1 MKDGMQGAPGALL
14 RQEIAEQPAVLARFA
29 SREVPRVEAIA
40 RTLRDSDITHVV
52 IAARG
57 TSDNAAT
64 YGRYLLESFLGW
76 PVSLA
81 APSLYTLYRRP
92 PRLTQALVVGIS
104 QSGAAADVT
113 EVVAEGRRQ
122 GATTLAITNVPDSP
136 LAKAAQHVICCQ
148 AGPERS
154 IAATKTYTSQLYAL
168 GWLVATVRDD
178 ASLRKALLALPER
191 MAEAVEAAETCAPQV
206 DAYAAMERCAV
217 VGRGYNYATAF
228 EVALKL
234 KELTY
239 ITAEPYSSAD
249 FRHGPIAMVDEGF
262 PVLLVAPTGMVLPDL
277 QDLALGLRARRA
289 LLVVFSDDT
298 AMLELADLG
307 LALPGGVP
315 EWLTPVVAVVPG
327 QVFARC
333 LALAKGLDPDRP
345 RGLRKVTVTR

>member
-1 MKDGMQGAPGALL
+1 MTRGGDARGAVL
-14 RQEIAEQPAVLARFA
+14 RQEIREQPRVLQRFA
-29 SREVPRVEAIA
+29 AEEVPRVEAIA
-40 RTLRDSDITHVV
+40 QALRQADITHVV

-64 YGRYLLESFLGW
+64 YGRYLIESFLGW

-92 PRLTQALVVGIS
+92 PRLAHALVVGIS
-104 QSGAAADVT
+104 QSGEAADVT
-113 EVVAEGRRQ
+113 EVVAEARRQ
-122 GATTLAITNVPDSP
+122 GAATLAITNVPASP
-136 LAKAAQHVICCQ
+136 LAQAAQHVICCR

-168 GWLVATVRDD
+168 GWLVAALQDD
-178 ASLRKALLALPER
+178 AALRDALLALPDQ
-191 MAEAVEAAETCAPQV
+191 MAETVEAAEACAPQV
-206 DAYAAMERCAV
+206 DAYAGVERCAV
-217 VGRGYNYATAF
+217 IGRGYNYATAF

-262 PVLLVAPTGMVLPDL
+262 PVLLIAPTGVVLPDL
-277 QDLALGLRARRA
+277 QDLALDLRGRRAR
-289 LLVVFSDDT
+289 LVVLSDDAAT
-298 AMLELADLG
+298 
-307 LALPGGVP
+307 LALGDLRLPLPPGVP
-315 EWLTPVVAVVPG
+315 EWLSPTLAVVPG
-327 QVFARC
+327 QVFAAC

>member
-1 MKDGMQGAPGALL
+1 MSGSTQGAPGALL

-29 SREVPRVEAIA
+29 SQEVPRVEAIA
-40 RTLRDSDITHVV
+40 RALRRSDITHVV
-52 IAARG
+52 LAARG

-92 PRLTQALVVGIS
+92 PRLAHALVVGIS

-122 GATTLAITNVPDSP
+122 GAVTLAITNVPDSP
-136 LAKAAQHVICCQ
+136 LAQAAQHVILCR

-168 GWLVATVRDD
+168 GWLMAAVRDD
-178 ASLRKALLALPER
+178 PALREALLALPEK
-191 MAEAVEAAETCAPQV
+191 MAEAVKAAEACAPQV

-249 FRHGPIAMVDEGF
+249 FRHGPIAMVEEGF
-262 PVLLVAPTGMVLPDL
+262 PILLIAPTGVVLPDL
-277 QDLALGLRARRA
+277 QDLAVELQRRRAR
-289 LLVVFSDDT
+289 LVILSDDA
-298 AMLELADLG
+298 AMLERADLRLG
-307 LALPGGVP
+307 LPGGVP
-315 EWLTPVVAVVPG
+315 EWLSPVVAVVPG
-327 QVFARC
+327 QVFACC

>member
-1 MKDGMQGAPGALL
+1 MTGGAEVRGAVLWS
-14 RQEIAEQPAVLARFA
+14 EIREQPQVLRRFA
-29 SREVPRVEAIA
+29 AEEVPQVEAIA
-40 RTLRDSDITHVV
+40 RALREADITHVV

-64 YGRYLLESFLGW
+64 YGRYLIESFLGW

-92 PRLTQALVVGIS
+92 PRLQHALVIGIS
-104 QSGAAADVT
+104 QSGEAADVT
-113 EVVAEGRRQ
+113 EVVAEARRQ
-122 GATTLAITNVPDSP
+122 GAATLAVTNVPGSP
-136 LAKAAQHVICCQ
+136 LAREAEHVLLCR

-168 GWLVATVRDD
+168 AWLVGALLAEAALRD
-178 ASLRKALLALPER
+178 ALLALPDQMAR
-191 MAEAVEAAETCAPQV
+191 TVQAAEACAPGV
-206 DAYAAMERCAV
+206 DAYAGVERCAV
-217 VGRGYNYATAF
+217 IGRGYNYATAF

-262 PVLLVAPTGMVLPDL
+262 PVLLIAPSGVVLPDL
-277 QDLALGLRARRA
+277 HALALDLRERRARLVVLSDDPDTLALGDLR
-289 LLVVFSDDT
+289 
-298 AMLELADLG
+298 
-307 LALPGGVP
+307 LPLPTGVP
-315 EWLTPVVAVVPG
+315 EWLSPVLAVVPG
-327 QVFARC
+327 QVFAAC